1 MRRCCIVLPTQS
13 VWIAW
18 LSQLACCFAKQAAF
32 QTIDK
37 VHRLFFFLEKL
48 YPENKP
54 NDIVPMS
61 TTHPTPAPTQLFC
74 ETIKPS
80 QDLHSLCLKLGYTL
94 ESLFSRRCCI
104 LRPRK
109 PWNHPWQT
117 WQRRSTLL
125 LCATRTG
132 FSLPGV
138 MKGSKTAQ
146 QTVNSLHQAVQ
157 HGKRIM
163 RIAGPAEIHRDI
175 HHKRHCQT
183 IGLASALMSSGH
195 GRGSYN
201 ENALKICQ
209 QFQHSLTHTPGIRTK
224 EQHHRKQQPQGASNH
239 LRIKDRLGFQA
250 QAILVVLL

>member
-1 MRRCCIVLPTQS
+1 MAFSTCSWHASLQS
-13 VWIAW
+13 RL
-18 LSQLACCFAKQAAF
+18 LSKQLTKFIGCSSFSKSY
-32 QTIDK
+32 IL
-37 VHRLFFFLEKL
+37 RIM
-48 YPENKP
+48 NKP

-125 LCATRTG
+125 LCAARTG

-138 MKGSKTAQ
+138 MKGSKNSATNSQLSPPSCVARKADYADYWSAGDSSWYTP
-146 QTVNSLHQAVQ
+146 QTPLPNHRSGLRPDELRSRSRLLQWKRTENLPAISTLSHTHLELERKNNIIGNNTLKVQATTW
-157 HGKRIM
+157 G
-163 RIAGPAEIHRDI
+163 
-175 HHKRHCQT
+175 
-183 IGLASALMSSGH
+183 
-195 GRGSYN
+195 
-201 ENALKICQ
+201 
-209 QFQHSLTHTPGIRTK
+209 
-224 EQHHRKQQPQGASNH
+224 
-239 LRIKDRLGFQA
+239 
-250 QAILVVLL
+250 

>member
-61 TTHPTPAPTQLFC
+61 TTHPRPAPTQLFC

-157 HGKRIM
+157 HGKRM
-163 RIAGPAEIHRDI
+163 DCRSGGDSSWYTPQTPLPNHRSGLRPDELRSRSRLLQWKRTENLPAISTLSH
-175 HHKRHCQT
+175 
-183 IGLASALMSSGH
+183 
-195 GRGSYN
+195 
-201 ENALKICQ
+201 
-209 QFQHSLTHTPGIRTK
+209 THTW
-224 EQHHRKQQPQGASNH
+224 N
-239 LRIKDRLGFQA
+239 
-250 QAILVVLL
+250 